1 MKEFNENASKTG
13 IIAEAVTR
21 VMLDP
26 IEDIAVSGTMSMSIS
41 SGIKDAVSVSATILP
56 NDMTNLV
63 SELNKISELT
73 GVKAILFSD
82 KKRVILENVNGD
94 DIRFQIL

>member
-41 SGIKDAVSVSATILP
+41 SGIKDAVSVSATILT

-63 SELNKISELT
+63 SN
-73 GVKAILFSD
+73 
-82 KKRVILENVNGD
+82 
-94 DIRFQIL
+94 